1 MKLIKIKC
9 KDADRNAIEAMNI
22 LSRVQKQYRGT
33 NYERQANVLE
43 EMLTVSGS
51 SSANILSKARELEKK
66 AKAGK

>member
-33 NYERQANVLE
+33 DYERQANVLE

-51 SSANILSKARELEKK
+51 SSANILGKARELEKK
-66 AKAGK
+66 AKSGK